1 MKRLISPGRS
11 ISVALTLV
19 IGVSAISY
27 AGEGLYLKLESPQ
40 NEYAVRE
47 PVKLVITLGNDS
59 GEAIR
64 IPEIQGEDMINMKF
78 IYYMELITPKGER
91 ECRRAQFVYGIGLI
105 NEEYAGEPLF
115 PGDYR
120 ELYLYPN
127 ATFNNDCGNFR
138 PMSCLGATFPEEGEY
153 RIRVFYMVPG
163 YWPKLWNVA
172 DGLPSNELVLTFRK
186 PTPEEAEILDAVWLA
201 GDYIS
206 LDSEDYCGFF
216 NAEAL
221 RRAIAKYPN
230 HPFIKHAEFALAR
243 TLCAT
248 DSKGQL
254 REASSILETLASE
267 HPDFRYEEV
276 GIALGSCYL
285 GLHETARVDSIFT
298 KMLRKNPAL
307 EDNYRFMTAKLG
319 MGFTDDAGRA
329 VRKWREDRCGAVKP
343 YSKKPR
349 KE

>member
-1 MKRLISPGRS
+1 MKRLPSIDRS
-11 ISVALTLV
+11 ILIALTLV

-40 NEYAVRE
+40 NEYVVRE

-64 IPEIQGEDMINMKF
+64 IPEFQGEDMSNMKF
-78 IYYMELITPKGER
+78 IYYIELITPQGER
-91 ECRRAQFVYGIGLI
+91 QCRRAQFGDGIGLI

-115 PGDYR
+115 PGDHR

-127 ATFNNDCGNFR
+127 ATFNNECGNFR
-138 PMSCLGATFPEEGEY
+138 PMSCLGATFPEEGKY

-172 DGLPSNELVLTFRK
+172 GGLPSNELVLTFRK
-186 PTPEEAEILDAVWLA
+186 PTPEEAEILDAVWSA

-206 LDSEDYCGFF
+206 LNSEDYCGFF
-216 NAEAL
+216 NGEAL
-221 RRAIAKYPN
+221 RRAIAKYPT
-230 HPFIKHAEFALAR
+230 HPYIKYAQFALAR

-248 DSKGQL
+248 DNKGQL
-254 REASSILETLASE
+254 KEDSSILETLALE
-267 HPDFRYEEV
+267 HPDFRCEEV
-276 GIALGSCYL
+276 GIALGGSYR
-285 GLHETARVDSIFT
+285 GLHETARADSILT

-307 EDNYRFMTAKLG
+307 EDNDRFMTLKFG
-319 MGFTDDAGRA
+319 EGFSDDAGRA
-329 VRKWREDRCGAVKP
+329 VRKWREDRCRAVKP